1 MGYLV
6 GSFNMNC
13 LAFFS
18 SFIIVTQVLGF
29 REPEILKEVWTEVEP
44 HYLDDHVFVEKI
56 AEPAPVHQ
64 PVHRVVH
71 GKGLGHANYDDEVI
85 SNYAGFAGVHGDD
98 VYHGGEVYGHEL
110 VHAAPARGVV
120 TAVPKGAYFRPLA
133 SAFSLNRAAPSSFVT
148 RKVSPRIHGETVPVV
163 RRVHRPVHVEVPV
176 HGGRAHGGSVHGGSV
191 HGGRAHGGFVHGGF
205 VHGGRAHGGP
215 VHTGR
220 RVHVSGPI
228 HAGRSF
234 HSGRS
239 IVDSGY

>member
-1 MGYLV
+1 MIPFICLV
-6 GSFNMNC
+6 TVFAIS
-13 LAFFS
+13 
-18 SFIIVTQVLGF
+18 QVLGF

-44 HYLDDHVFVEKI
+44 HYLDEHVFVEKI

-64 PVHRVVH
+64 PVHSVVH

-85 SNYAGFAGVHGDD
+85 ANYAGFDGVHGDD
-98 VYHGGEVYGHEL
+98 VHHGGEVYGHEL

-163 RRVHRPVHVEVPV
+163 RRVHRQVHVEVPL

-191 HGGRAHGGFVHGGF
+191 HGGRAHGGFVHGG
-205 VHGGRAHGGP
+205 RAHGGP
-215 VHTGR
+215 VHIGR

-239 IVDSGY
+239 IVDSG

>member
-1 MGYLV
+1 MGIFYSTMSSYISLIIV
-6 GSFNMNC
+6 F
-13 LAFFS
+13 FFS
-18 SFIIVTQVLGF
+18 QVLGF

-56 AEPAPVHQ
+56 AEPTVVHQ

-98 VYHGGEVYGHEL
+98 VHHGGEVYGHEL
-110 VHAAPARGVV
+110 VHAAPARGIV

-133 SAFSLNRAAPSSFVT
+133 SAFSLNRAAPSSFVV
-148 RKVSPRIHGETVPVV
+148 RKVSPRIHRKSAPVV
-163 RRVHRPVHVEVPV
+163 RRVQRPVQVEVPV
-176 HGGRAHGGSVHGGSV
+176 HGGRAHGGL
-191 HGGRAHGGFVHGGF
+191 
-205 VHGGRAHGGP
+205 

-220 RVHVSGPI
+220 RVHVGGPI

-234 HSGRS
+234 HSENS
-239 IVDSGY
+239 IIDSGY

>member
-1 MGYLV
+1 M
-6 GSFNMNC
+6 
-13 LAFFS
+13 
-18 SFIIVTQVLGF
+18 
-29 REPEILKEVWTEVEP
+29 
-44 HYLDDHVFVEKI
+44 
-56 AEPAPVHQ
+56 
-64 PVHRVVH
+64 
-71 GKGLGHANYDDEVI
+71 
-85 SNYAGFAGVHGDD
+85 
-98 VYHGGEVYGHEL
+98 
-110 VHAAPARGVV
+110 GVV
-120 TAVPKGAYFRPLA
+120 TAVPKGAYFRSLA

-176 HGGRAHGGSVHGGSV
+176 YGGRAHGGS
-191 HGGRAHGGFVHGGF
+191 

-228 HAGRSF
+228 HAGRFF

>member
-1 MGYLV
+1 MGYSV

-56 AEPAPVHQ
+56 AEPAVVHQ

-98 VYHGGEVYGHEL
+98 VHHGGEVYGHEL

-120 TAVPKGAYFRPLA
+120 TALPKGAYFRPLA
-133 SAFSLNRAAPSSFVT
+133 SAFSLNRAAPSSFVI
-148 RKVSPRIHGETVPVV
+148 RKVSPRIHDKLAPVV
-163 RRVHRPVHVEVPV
+163 RRVHRPAEAPV
-176 HGGRAHGGSVHGGSV
+176 HAGRAHGGLVN
-191 HGGRAHGGFVHGGF
+191 
-205 VHGGRAHGGP
+205 
-215 VHTGR
+215 TGR
-220 RVHVSGPI
+220 RVLVTGPI

-234 HSGRS
+234 HSENS
-239 IVDSGY
+239 MIDSGY

>member
-1 MGYLV
+1 MGIFYSTMSSYISLV
-6 GSFNMNC
+6 VLLSI
-13 LAFFS
+13 S
-18 SFIIVTQVLGF
+18 QVLGF
-29 REPEILKEVWTEVEP
+29 RDPEILKEVWTEVEP

-56 AEPAPVHQ
+56 AEPALVYQ

-98 VYHGGEVYGHEL
+98 VHHGGEVYGHEL

-148 RKVSPRIHGETVPVV
+148 RKVSPRIHGKPAPVV

-176 HGGRAHGGSVHGGSV
+176 HGGRAHGVSV
-191 HGGRAHGGFVHGGF
+191 HGGRAHGVSVHTGR
-205 VHGGRAHGGP
+205 RAHGGP

-220 RVHVSGPI
+220 RAHGGPVHT
-228 HAGRSF
+228 GRSI

>member
-1 MGYLV
+1 MGIFYSTMSSYISLIIV
-6 GSFNMNC
+6 F
-13 LAFFS
+13 FFS
-18 SFIIVTQVLGF
+18 QVLGF

-44 HYLDDHVFVEKI
+44 HYLDDHVLVEKI
-56 AEPAPVHQ
+56 AEPALVHQ

-98 VYHGGEVYGHEL
+98 VHHGGEVYGHEL

-148 RKVSPRIHGETVPVV
+148 RKVSPRIHGETLPVV

-176 HGGRAHGGSVHGGSV
+176 HGGRAHGGSVHGGRAHGGSV
-191 HGGRAHGGFVHGGF
+191 HGGRAHGGP

-228 HAGRSF
+228 YAGRSF
-234 HSGRS
+234 HSG
-239 IVDSGY
+239 

>member
-1 MGYLV
+1 MGYSV
-6 GSFNMNC
+6 GSFNMNT
-13 LAFFS
+13 LVIFS
-18 SFIIVTQVLGF
+18 SFMIVSQVLGF

-56 AEPAPVHQ
+56 AEPAVVHQ

-98 VYHGGEVYGHEL
+98 VHHGGEVYGHEL
-110 VHAAPARGVV
+110 IHAAPARGVV

-148 RKVSPRIHGETVPVV
+148 RKVSPRIHGETLPVV
-163 RRVHRPVHVEVPV
+163 RRVHRPVHVEAPV
-176 HGGRAHGGSVHGGSV
+176 HGGRAHGGSVHGG
-191 HGGRAHGGFVHGGF
+191 RAHGGPVY
-205 VHGGRAHGGP
+205 GGRARGGP

-234 HSGRS
+234 HSGRP
-239 IVDSGY
+239 IVDSG

>member
-1 MGYLV
+1 MGYSV

-56 AEPAPVHQ
+56 AEPAVVHQ

-98 VYHGGEVYGHEL
+98 VHHGGEVYGHEL
-110 VHAAPARGVV
+110 IHAAPARGVV

-163 RRVHRPVHVEVPV
+163 RRVHRPVHVEAPVHGGRAYEAPVHGGRAYEAPV
-176 HGGRAHGGSVHGGSV
+176 HGGRAHGGL
-191 HGGRAHGGFVHGGF
+191 
-205 VHGGRAHGGP
+205 
-215 VHTGR
+215 GR

-228 HAGRSF
+228 HTGS
-234 HSGRS
+234 SM
-239 IVDSGY
+239 IDSG

>member
-1 MGYLV
+1 MGYSV
-6 GSFNMNC
+6 GSFNMNT
-13 LAFFS
+13 LVIFS
-18 SFIIVTQVLGF
+18 SFMIVSQVLGF

-56 AEPAPVHQ
+56 AEPAVVHQ

-98 VYHGGEVYGHEL
+98 VHHGGEVYGHEL
-110 VHAAPARGVV
+110 IHAAPARGVV

-148 RKVSPRIHGETVPVV
+148 RKVSPRIHGETLPVV

-176 HGGRAHGGSVHGGSV
+176 HGGRAHGGSVHGG
-191 HGGRAHGGFVHGGF
+191 
-205 VHGGRAHGGP
+205 RAHGGP

-220 RVHVSGPI
+220 RVHVTGPI
-228 HAGRSF
+228 HAGS
-234 HSGRS
+234 SM
-239 IVDSGY
+239 IDSG

>member
-1 MGYLV
+1 MGIFYSTMSSYISLV
-6 GSFNMNC
+6 VLLSI
-13 LAFFS
+13 S
-18 SFIIVTQVLGF
+18 QVLGF

-44 HYLDDHVFVEKI
+44 HYLDDHVFVEEI
-56 AEPAPVHQ
+56 AEPALVHK

-98 VYHGGEVYGHEL
+98 VHHGGEVYGHEL

-163 RRVHRPVHVEVPV
+163 RRVHRPVHVEVSV
-176 HGGRAHGGSVHGGSV
+176 HGGRAHGGSVHGGRAHGGRAHGGSV
-191 HGGRAHGGFVHGGF
+191 HGGRAHGGS
-205 VHGGRAHGGP
+205 VHGGRAH
-215 VHTGR
+215 
-220 RVHVSGPI
+220 
-228 HAGRSF
+228 
-234 HSGRS
+234 
-239 IVDSGY
+239 